1 MIDAGRKV
9 LSVSGRGKLDFWA
22 RTVPGFLGGL
32 LSIDSFPAML
42 TFFLAALSPDLDQ
55 LGNLVGDL
63 GQCVVL
69 GV

>member
-1 MIDAGRKV
+1 MGGESWIFGR
-9 LSVSGRGKLDFWA
+9 A
-22 RTVPGFLGGL
+22 VPSFLGGL

-63 GQCVVL
+63 GQCVFL